1 MKKFIVII
9 LCLILITTTFTAC
22 DDVEEVSYEAERV
35 NQGVLDG
42 NSQFAFDI
50 FKTVNKED
58 NDENI
63 FISPLSISAALTMTY
78 NGAETTTKE
87 VMEQA
92 LGYRDIDRDVV
103 NESYKYLLGYLEN
116 IDSKI
121 ELNIANSVW
130 VREGREVKEEFLEKN
145 RDSFNAQIE
154 SLDFSKDEAVD
165 RINNW
170 ISDATKGKIDEMLEP
185 PIAPDVIMYL
195 INAIYFKGDWSEEFD
210 PKDTREETF
219 TTYEGKEQTVSM
231 MSRTGKIDYAEGDD
245 YKAVRLPYGKGKVSM
260 YCVLPDED
268 MTIDDFID
276 NMTIGTWDE
285 IRNKMSEVEEL
296 ELKIPK
302 FKIEYGIKKLND
314 SLIALGMGEAFTD
327 RADFSGIMDN
337 VSISR
342 VLHKAVIEVNEE
354 GSEAAAATVVEIR
367 ETAAMEPIRFIA
379 DRPFLFFISD
389 DESGTILF
397 MGKLLEI
404 S

>member
-9 LCLILITTTFTAC
+9 LCIILITTTFTAC

-130 VREGREVKEEFLEKN
+130 
-145 RDSFNAQIE
+145 
-154 SLDFSKDEAVD
+154 
-165 RINNW
+165 
-170 ISDATKGKIDEMLEP
+170 
-185 PIAPDVIMYL
+185 
-195 INAIYFKGDWSEEFD
+195 
-210 PKDTREETF
+210 
-219 TTYEGKEQTVSM
+219 
-231 MSRTGKIDYAEGDD
+231 
-245 YKAVRLPYGKGKVSM
+245 
-260 YCVLPDED
+260 
-268 MTIDDFID
+268 
-276 NMTIGTWDE
+276 
-285 IRNKMSEVEEL
+285 
-296 ELKIPK
+296 
-302 FKIEYGIKKLND
+302 
-314 SLIALGMGEAFTD
+314 
-327 RADFSGIMDN
+327 
-337 VSISR
+337 
-342 VLHKAVIEVNEE
+342 
-354 GSEAAAATVVEIR
+354 
-367 ETAAMEPIRFIA
+367 
-379 DRPFLFFISD
+379 
-389 DESGTILF
+389 
-397 MGKLLEI
+397 
-404 S
+404 